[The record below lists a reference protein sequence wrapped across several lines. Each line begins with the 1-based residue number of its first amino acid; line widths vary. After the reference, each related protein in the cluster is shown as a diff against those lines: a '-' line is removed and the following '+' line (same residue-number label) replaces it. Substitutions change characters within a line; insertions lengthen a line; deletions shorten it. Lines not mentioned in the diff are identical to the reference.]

1 MDLSLGMLTL
11 GASQIVVGALTVLFL
26 FCSVLL
32 ILTVLIQ
39 RPQGGGLSGA
49 FGGGGG
55 AGGETAFG
63 ARTGDALTMAT
74 IGFFV
79 LWLAIAVGLVLYMS
93 PVTAPTGTG
102 AAATSTEVATPED
115 NPGGAAGETGAQ
127 GAAEVLD
134 ADGNPVSGETGE
146 NGADGGAAGETTD
159 GTSDAA
165 GGATDGAVDGGA
177 DGAADGQ
184 TGGAG
189 DGSGAGTDESTD
201 GGGR

>member
-11 GASQIVVGALTVLFL
+11 GASQVVVGALTVLFL

-49 FGGGGG
+49 FGGGGS

-79 LWLAIAVGLVLYMS
+79 LWLVIAVGLVLIMRPS
-93 PVTAPTGTG
+93 TAAPAGPAATSQGMTTPEDAAQEAQNDAVVNEAEGNTETPAPEGDAAETGDDQTGTENTDTGETGTG
-102 AAATSTEVATPED
+102 DDS
-115 NPGGAAGETGAQ
+115 AGNE
-127 GAAEVLD
+127 
-134 ADGNPVSGETGE
+134 
-146 NGADGGAAGETTD
+146 
-159 GTSDAA
+159 
-165 GGATDGAVDGGA
+165 
-177 DGAADGQ
+177 GAADDGADNT
-184 TGGAG
+184 TGTE
-189 DGSGAGTDESTD
+189 DTD
-201 GGGR
+201 GGR

>member
-11 GASQIVVGALTVLFL
+11 GASQVVVGALTVLFL

-79 LWLAIAVGLVLYMS
+79 LWLSIAVGLVLFMT
-93 PVTAPTGTG
+93 PGVAPTGTG
-102 AAATSTEVATPED
+102 AAATSNQVATPED
-115 NPGGAAGETGAQ
+115 REGGAGTETDGAS
-127 GAAEVLD
+127 AAEVLD
-134 ADGNPVSGETGE
+134 E
-146 NGADGGAAGETTD
+146 AGEVID
-159 GTSDAA
+159 DAV
-165 GGATDGAVDGGA
+165 DGAGGA
-177 DGAADGQ
+177 DGAVDDPAATDGATGGETGDE
-184 TGGAG
+184 TGGAD
-189 DGSGAGTDESTD
+189 DGSGGGTDESTD

>member
-79 LWLAIAVGLVLYMS
+79 LWLVIAVGLVLYMT
-93 PVTAPTGTG
+93 PRTTPPAGP
-102 AAATSTEVATPED
+102 AATSNQVATPED
-115 NPGGAAGETGAQ
+115 NQGGAAGDATQ
-127 GAAEVLD
+127 DAAEVLD
-134 ADGNPVSGETGE
+134 ADGNPVSGESGE
-146 NGADGGAAGETTD
+146 GATDDGAADEGEAAEDSSEATDGADAGAG
-159 GTSDAA
+159 DAA
-165 GGATDGAVDGGA
+165 GGDEAGGDSAGGA
-177 DGAADGQ
+177 D
-184 TGGAG
+184 
-189 DGSGAGTDESTD
+189 ESSD

>member
-1 MDLSLGMLTL
+1 MDLTLGMLTL
-11 GASQIVVGALTVLFL
+11 GATQIVVGALTVLFL

-49 FGGGGG
+49 FGGGGS

-79 LWLAIAVGLVLYMS
+79 LWLAIAVGLVLYMT
-93 PVTAPTGTG
+93 PGTAVPTG
-102 AAATSTEVATPED
+102 AAATSNEVATPED
-115 NPGGAAGETGAQ
+115 SEGGAEGETTPQ
-127 GAAEVLD
+127 SAAEVLD
-134 ADGNPVSGETGE
+134 ADGNPIPGE
-146 NGADGGAAGETTD
+146 AGE
-159 GTSDAA
+159 DAA
-165 GGATDGAVDGGA
+165 DEGATDGTADDASEQIDGA
-177 DGAADGQ
+177 DDGDEGSGEGVTDDQADG
-184 TGGAG
+184 TGGDTG
-189 DGSGAGTDESTD
+189 ESTD

>member
-74 IGFFV
+74 IGFFI
-79 LWLAIAVGLVLYMS
+79 LWLSIAVGLVLFMT
-93 PVTAPTGTG
+93 PRTAPAVTG

-115 NPGGAAGETGAQ
+115 NQGGAAGDTGAQ
-127 GAAEVLD
+127 GAVEVLD
-134 ADGNPVSGETGE
+134 ADGNPVTDVTVE
-146 NGADGGAAGETTD
+146 GAADDSAAGETTD
-159 GTSDAA
+159 DTSD
-165 GGATDGAVDGGA
+165 ATDGAADDGA
-177 DGAADGQ
+177 DGAGDDQ
-184 TGGAG
+184 SGAG

>member
-74 IGFFV
+74 IGFFI
-79 LWLAIAVGLVLYMS
+79 LWLSIAVGLVLFMT
-93 PVTAPTGTG
+93 PRTAPAVTG

-115 NPGGAAGETGAQ
+115 NQGGAAGDTGAQ
-127 GAAEVLD
+127 GAVEVLD
-134 ADGNPVSGETGE
+134 ADGNPVTDVTVE
-146 NGADGGAAGETTD
+146 GAADDSAAGETTD
-159 GTSDAA
+159 DTSD
-165 GGATDGAVDGGA
+165 ATDGAADDGA
-177 DGAADGQ
+177 DGAGDGQ
-184 TGGAG
+184 TDGAG
-189 DGSGAGTDESTD
+189 DGSGGGTDESTD